1 MNRVNRH
8 IPTIISK
15 LECRINVFKDRINFY
30 EKRMNNQISIRE
42 KCFMQ
47 IFDLRHKIKSV
58 NSDIELIHDPLIKPI
73 GSDQEHLKIERLL
86 LSLHAKIKSYEVK
99 IHRLQIKSNESESK
113 SDECISL
120 IDSLTDKCLDYEKQ
134 IENYRSILRNNL
146 FVEDG
151 EYLDQEP
158 AIDVEFSI
166 SHES

>member
-1 MNRVNRH
+1 MRVNISGHHVIVSDPMREYVL
-8 IPTIISK
+8 SK
-15 LECRINVFKDRINFY
+15 LNRFERY
-30 EKRMNNQISIRE
+30 
-42 KCFMQ
+42 
-47 IFDLRHKIKSV
+47 
-58 NSDIELIHDPLIKPI
+58 
-73 GSDQEHLKIERLL
+73 SDQITKIDVTLIVEKMVQKAEA
-86 LSLHAKIKSYEVK
+86 S
-99 IHRLQIKSNESESK
+99 IHVAGADLFANAGHEDMYSA
-113 SDECISL
+113 